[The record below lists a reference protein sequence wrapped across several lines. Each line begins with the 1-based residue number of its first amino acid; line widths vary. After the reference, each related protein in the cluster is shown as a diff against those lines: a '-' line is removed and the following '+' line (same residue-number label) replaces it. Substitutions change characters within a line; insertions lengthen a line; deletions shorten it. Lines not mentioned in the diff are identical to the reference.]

1 MSVLRLSYASRC
13 RGIFAHI
20 AIFVAGPMALI
31 DRNFQ
36 GFGKE
41 LFTDAG
47 KYVIHFGDKPM
58 EAANQ
63 ASKTIQAAHPDKP
76 APPVTAVAKYRN
88 PDMQIIATSTAD
100 QLVRPSNVSRL
111 LSVTKRAFL
120 PSDLVCYVCK
130 HELGVSSWQQ
140 GCVVCLCGSGHYA
153 THRSPAV
160 GVHLYRSVSGCK
172 KPLVIPGSICIN
184 LAE

>member
-1 MSVLRLSYASRC
+1 ML
-13 RGIFAHI
+13 FA
-20 AIFVAGPMALI
+20 AGPMALI

-58 EAANQ
+58 EAASQ
-63 ASKTIQAAHPDKP
+63 ATKTIQAAHPDKP

-100 QLVRPSNVSRL
+100 QLVCVMCLTSIGTNSTLVWSAL
-111 LSVTKRAFL
+111 L
-120 PSDLVCYVCK
+120 PSFACNW
-130 HELGVSSWQQ
+130 GVTWLA
-140 GCVVCLCGSGHYA
+140 VRLCLLAMHPLSACSCSRPIA
-153 THRSPAV
+153 TD
-160 GVHLYRSVSGCK
+160 Y
-172 KPLVIPGSICIN
+172 
-184 LAE
+184 

>member
-1 MSVLRLSYASRC
+1 
-13 RGIFAHI
+13 
-20 AIFVAGPMALI
+20 MALI

-58 EAANQ
+58 EAAEQ
-63 ASKTIQAAHPDKP
+63 ATKTIQAAHPDKP

-100 QLVRPSNVSRL
+100 QLVS
-111 LSVTKRAFL
+111 L
-120 PSDLVCYVCK
+120 PQ
-130 HELGVSSWQQ
+130 H
-140 GCVVCLCGSGHYA
+140 
-153 THRSPAV
+153 
-160 GVHLYRSVSGCK
+160 
-172 KPLVIPGSICIN
+172 
-184 LAE
+184 

>member
-1 MSVLRLSYASRC
+1 
-13 RGIFAHI
+13 
-20 AIFVAGPMALI
+20 MALI

-47 KYVIHFGDKPM
+47 KYVLHFGDKPM
-58 EAANQ
+58 EAASQ

-100 QLVRPSNVSRL
+100 QLVSPSNMSQPL
-111 LSVTKRAFL
+111 ADTKRTLCLYGLAYYAAWCANM
-120 PSDLVCYVCK
+120 SRVWVAGNKAVLVA
-130 HELGVSSWQQ
+130 
-140 GCVVCLCGSGHYA
+140 YA
-153 THRSPAV
+153 AV
-160 GVHLYRSVSGCK
+160 GSMLLQGDQQSG
-172 KPLVIPGSICIN
+172 V
-184 LAE
+184 

>member
-1 MSVLRLSYASRC
+1 MH
-13 RGIFAHI
+13 FAAATCDAHT
-20 AIFVAGPMALI
+20 AIFFAGPMALI

-58 EAANQ
+58 EAASQ

-76 APPVTAVAKYRN
+76 APAITAVAKYRN

-100 QLVRPSNVSRL
+100 QLVRPCHHWL
-111 LSVTKRAFL
+111 TPKKALFCLSMR
-120 PSDLVCYVCK
+120 SK
-130 HELGVSSWQQ
+130 HELGMSSW
-140 GCVVCLCGSGHYA
+140 
-153 THRSPAV
+153 
-160 GVHLYRSVSGCK
+160 
-172 KPLVIPGSICIN
+172 
-184 LAE
+184 

>member
-1 MSVLRLSYASRC
+1 MFMFWPSSVSLRFWHVAATAS
-13 RGIFAHI
+13 GAHN

-58 EAANQ
+58 EAASQ

-100 QLVRPSNVSRL
+100 QLVRPYNHWL
-111 LSVTKRAFL
+111 TPKKAFFCLGWSVMQL
-120 PSDLVCYVCK
+120 
-130 HELGVSSWQQ
+130 
-140 GCVVCLCGSGHYA
+140 CVQ
-153 THRSPAV
+153 T
-160 GVHLYRSVSGCK
+160 
-172 KPLVIPGSICIN
+172 
-184 LAE
+184 